1 MTKLSLCLISSLT
14 LLCVACQSTP
24 PVKPTPLPTVQPPTT
39 QPAVVASTPT
49 PVATQATYSQNTL
62 VIFYNEAFKSAVI
75 SAIQARQ
82 ADIIYDFNL
91 MNGVA
96 IRLNSNDDVQQA
108 MQQLSKING
117 VITVNRDKLNII
129 D

>member
-24 PVKPTPLPTVQPPTT
+24 PVKPTPQP
-39 QPAVVASTPT
+39 QPT
-49 PVATQATYSQNTL
+49 PVVVTPAPAPISTQPTYSQNTL

>member
-24 PVKPTPLPTVQPPTT
+24 PVKPTPMPTPQ
-39 QPAVVASTPT
+39 PT
-49 PVATQATYSQNTL
+49 PVVVTPAPAPISTQPTYSQNTL

-117 VITVNRDKLNII
+117 VIAVNRDKLNII

>member
-24 PVKPTPLPTVQPPTT
+24 PVKPMPTPQP
-39 QPAVVASTPT
+39 QPT
-49 PVATQATYSQNTL
+49 PVVVTPAPAPISTQPTYSQNTL

>member
-1 MTKLSLCLISSLT
+1 MTKLSLYLISSLT
-14 LLCVACQSTP
+14 LLCVACQNTP
-24 PVKPTPLPTVQPPTT
+24 PVKPTPTPQP
-39 QPAVVASTPT
+39 QPT
-49 PVATQATYSQNTL
+49 PVVVTPPPAPAPISTQPTYSQNTL

-117 VITVNRDKLNII
+117 VIAVNRDKLNII